1 MLLESIWI
9 GTNIGLEMLKS
20 THRIY
25 RLAKTLRKYWKGK
38 MLCMPASMIVYTST
52 CVGRRENVCC
62 ALCIII
68 CDEGWKGPL
77 YINKIQDL
85 YVFVPM
91 YIG

>member
-1 MLLESIWI
+1 
-9 GTNIGLEMLKS
+9 MLKS

-25 RLAKTLRKYWKGK
+25 RLAKTLRKHWKGR
-38 MLCMPASMIVYTST
+38 MLCMPASMIMYASKWAD
-52 CVGRRENVCC
+52 RRENVCF

-85 YVFVPM
+85 YVYVP
-91 YIG
+91 I